1 MKLFRRQ
8 FVRGDKPVAHT
19 SWRSPQSKTGS
30 TPFHQSQARRHA
42 NYLSPQQRNVPLPE
56 PLLFSH
62 RDYSTLWCSWT
73 IRTGSSSA
81 QSRWM
86 HACEGRLAD
95 RGFDSWNVLRTD
107 CVCVVQQ
114 ARDVSNNEV
123 VAIKK
128 MSYSGKQTNEVTS
141 ATIVDLKICLPSSA
155 RALIG
160 SSRTDVKQLILGFC
174 VAEKLF
180 YRFKFFRTSLHFK
193 CAVRHFRKKSWVFF
207 CCCAEMAGHH
217 QRGEVPAEASPPQHH
232 RVPGLLPEGAH
243 GMGTSCNA
251 WLTGRC
257 FT

>member
-1 MKLFRRQ
+1 MKLFRRR

-42 NYLSPQQRNVPLPE
+42 NYLSPQQRNVSGPK

-86 HACEGRLAD
+86 HACEGRLAV
-95 RGFDSWNVLRTD
+95 RGFDSWNRTEMYWGLIN

-160 SSRTDVKQLILGFC
+160 NSRTDVKQLILGFC
-174 VAEKLF
+174 VPEKLF
-180 YRFKFFRTSLHFK
+180 YRFKFFRLLYILNVLWDTLERRAECFSV
-193 CAVRHFRKKSWVFF
+193 AVQKWQDIIKEVKFLQKLRHPNTIEYLGCYLKEHTAWVRPVT
-207 CCCAEMAGHH
+207 
-217 QRGEVPAEASPPQHH
+217 RG
-232 RVPGLLPEGAH
+232 
-243 GMGTSCNA
+243 
-251 WLTGRC
+251 
-257 FT
+257 